1 MTPKPKIPEHELLRC
16 IGRGSYGTVWL
27 ARSALGAYR
36 AIKIV
41 DRKAFRN
48 QRAFEREFSGLQ
60 KYEPISREHEGFVD
74 ILHVGRSQ
82 KSGFFYYIMELADD
96 ESGGKSYRPKT
107 LAGAKRLPV
116 AECQKLGLS
125 LSAALEQLH
134 RRGLVHRDIKPSN
147 IIFVK
152 GVPKLADIGLVC
164 EAGHST
170 FVGTD
175 GYIPPE
181 GPGTAQAD
189 LYGLG
194 KVLYELATGKDRL
207 EFPDLPT
214 DLDEEFLQ
222 LNAIIIRA
230 CHNNSRQR
238 YKTAADMHADLK
250 RLGKAGVA
258 GVQPDACTNLPAAL
272 TSFVGRQKDLMEIK
286 RQLEQCRLLT
296 LTGVGGCGKTRLAI
310 EVGRQLIPE
319 FADGVW
325 LVELAS
331 VADPALVPKAVAS
344 ALQIQE
350 QRDRPLIALKD
361 FLRDRQLLVL
371 LDNCEH
377 LIEACAELTET
388 LLKESPGL
396 RILATSREPLGITG
410 EVHRFVSSLPRDEAV
425 RLFAERA
432 RAVQAAFELTP
443 VVTQI
448 CERLEGIP
456 LAIELAAARVR
467 ALSVEQIAQRLTDRF
482 RLLTGGSRTA
492 LARQQTLQ
500 ATIHWSYN
508 LLSEEEAALFRRLSV
523 FAGGWTLEAAEVVC
537 AGDLDVLTRL
547 VDKSLVIAESGRYRM
562 LETVRQ
568 FSQERLAESGGM
580 EAVRDAHLRFYFA
593 MAKRAQP
600 DITAYAPKEWLE
612 LLERELDNLRSA
624 MAWALETRPLEA
636 LRLAALAED
645 FWATRSRHSEGRQW
659 LERGLAAAPEIP
671 AADRALALEVAGR
684 LAWYQADLDRA
695 LPALEE
701 SFELYRHLGNEI
713 GMANVQRLRGNCY
726 SELVVDH
733 PKAVALYEQA
743 LALYRKAGLQ
753 WGIASVLNNLAGIA
767 FEHSERDKAR
777 KLYEESIAIDREAG
791 DPRSS
796 IVPLN
801 NLGDLLVAEGNFD
814 RGRELLLLS
823 LSLGKDL
830 GNARAVAFN
839 LESLAK
845 LASAL
850 GQFERAAQ
858 LLGAAE
864 ALRKS
869 HGLPLPQV
877 DRADYDRCVAK
888 VRGALT
894 AEGFTAACERGRSMS
909 ADDAVAFALQPPR

>member
-74 ILHVGRSQ
+74 ILHVGRNQ
-82 KSGFFYYIMELADD
+82 KCGFFYYIMELADD

-107 LAGAKRLPV
+107 LAGAKRLPI

-134 RRGLVHRDIKPSN
+134 RRGLVHRDVKPSN

-152 GVPKLADIGLVC
+152 GIPKLADIGLVC

-181 GPGTAQAD
+181 GPGTVQAD

-214 DLDEEFLQ
+214 DLDEDLLQ
-222 LNAIIIRA
+222 LNAILIKA

-238 YKTAADMHADLK
+238 YNTAADMHADLK
-250 RLGKAGVA
+250 RLGKARVA

-272 TSFVGRQKDLMEIK
+272 TSFVGRQTDLMEIK
-286 RQLEQCRLLT
+286 RQVVQCRLLT
-296 LTGVGGCGKTRLAI
+296 LIGVGGCGKTRLAI
-310 EVGRQLIPE
+310 EVGRQVLRE
-319 FADGVW
+319 FPDGVW

-331 VADPALVPKAVAS
+331 VADPALVPKTVAS
-344 ALQIQE
+344 ALQIQQ
-350 QRDRPLIALKD
+350 QRDQPLPALQE
-361 FLRDRQLLVL
+361 FLRERQLLLIV
-371 LDNCEH
+371 DNCEH
-377 LIEACAELTET
+377 LVAACAGLVET
-388 LLKESPGL
+388 LLRQSPGL
-396 RILATSREPLGITG
+396 RVLATSREPLGITG
-410 EVHRFVSSLPRDEAV
+410 EVHRLVSSLSSDEAV

-467 ALSVEQIAQRLTDRF
+467 AMSVEQIAQRLSDRF

-508 LLSEEEAALFRRLSV
+508 LLSQEEAALFRRLSV
-523 FAGGWTLEAAEVVC
+523 FAGGWTLEAAEAVC
-537 AGDLDVLTRL
+537 GSDLDVLTRL

-568 FSQERLAESGGM
+568 FSQERLAESGDM
-580 EAVRDAHLRFYFA
+580 EAAREAHLRYCFELA
-593 MAKRAQP
+593 GQSEPGISGTAPRA
-600 DITAYAPKEWLE
+600 WLDR
-612 LLERELDNLRSA
+612 LESELDNLRAA
-624 MAWALETRPLEA
+624 MVWALGAQPLDA
-636 LRLAALAED
+636 LRIAARMED
-645 FWATRSRHSEGRQW
+645 FWATRGRYSEGRQW
-659 LERGLAAAPEIP
+659 LERAGALTPDAP

-684 LAWYQADLDRA
+684 LAWYQADYDRA

-701 SFELYRHLGNEI
+701 ALRLYRQLHDDTGV
-713 GMANVQRLRGNCY
+713 ANVQRLRGNCL
-726 SELVVDH
+726 SDLGDSRRAI
-733 PKAVALYEQA
+733 PFYEES
-743 LALYRKAGLQ
+743 LALYRKLGMHWGVASGLNNLANLAHKD
-753 WGIASVLNNLAGIA
+753 GDYARARAMYEESLAVDREVGDPFNSIVVLNNLGSLSLREGDHPAARNRFVESLRLSHDLGNKRGIA
-767 FEHSERDKAR
+767 F
-777 KLYEESIAIDREAG
+777 
-791 DPRSS
+791 
-796 IVPLN
+796 
-801 NLGDLLVAEGNFD
+801 NLVGLAQL
-814 RGRELLLLS
+814 
-823 LSLGKDL
+823 
-830 GNARAVAFN
+830 AVASGQP
-839 LESLAK
+839 ELAVR
-845 LASAL
+845 L
-850 GQFERAAQ
+850 F
-858 LLGAAE
+858 GAAE
-864 ALRKS
+864 ALREKI
-869 HGLPLPQV
+869 GLPLPEE
-877 DRADYDRCVAK
+877 DRAESERSLGQA
-888 VRGALT
+888 RAALT
-894 AEGFTAACERGRSMS
+894 PEAFAAAFEKGKGLSL
-909 ADDAVAFALQPPR
+909 DDAVALALQPPK